1 MARRSPLALLAGLL
15 LAIAA
20 VAVWL
25 LREDPAPD
33 APSPRGGPT
42 QAMAAPETGALPS
55 PGSSQTSSS
64 ANVAREDATGDIELT
79 GRVVDEQNA
88 PLCGIAVH
96 LAEDPPLSPF
106 AMLARQQRG
115 AFLGS
120 LASTSTG
127 ADGSFRLVV
136 PAANAA
142 APVQVVALGVVH
154 GDACQRRVRSRGRT
168 TDLGEIVLVRGMSVR
183 GSVVDA
189 ATAAPLAGAV
199 VTALP
204 PSLQLLRLPGRG
216 EGRTA
221 IADSIGEFV
230 FPGLAPG
237 SWTFRAEAIGHATE
251 ERPQQAVFADQ
262 PTELHFALSPGR
274 ELVGSVVTAGATLA
288 DAQVTAVATGTDD
301 GRVEARSDQNGRFVL
316 AGLGTGSYRVTAGKQ
331 GYRTVV
337 VEDVVA
343 DREGLLLTL
352 EPQGAIRLRVVDAG
366 GAAVTAY
373 EVAPVL
379 VGAPRLQ
386 AEASRSV
393 NAADLRDGAYLLA
406 DLDAGAWNV
415 HVKAPGSAP
424 ATSGPVL
431 VGAGAVAEARVVLE
445 PGATLRLQLRS
456 GSGRALGGSS
466 VTLQPDRFA
475 DGPVATALGSLV
487 RDPFDSA
494 SATTNGEGFATLS
507 ALGAGTWQLRID
519 RKGHA
524 PFYVRDVTVA
534 RNAHRDLGPV
544 VLPDGARLSGLALVD
559 GVVDR
564 TIEVQVLALEG
575 GNLPAGYRVTAP
587 VDVEGRWRSEVLL
600 PPGRYAVMAG
610 RRRADDP
617 FLENQDHTASR
628 REVELAAGAVEVR
641 VELSL
646 KRRGS

>member
-1 MARRSPLALLAGLL
+1 MARRSLLVGLL

-20 VAVWL
+20 TAVWL
-25 LREDPAPD
+25 LRQDPGPD
-33 APSPRGGPT
+33 ATSPRGAPP
-42 QAMAAPETGALPS
+42 QAKAAPETGALPLPRS
-55 PGSSQTSSS
+55 ASTTSS
-64 ANVAREDATGDIELT
+64 ANVDRVDASGDIELT
-79 GRVVDEQNA
+79 GRVVDEQKE

-96 LAEDPPLSPF
+96 LAGDPPLSPF
-106 AMLARQQRG
+106 AMLERQQRG

-120 LASTSTG
+120 LANTSTG

-136 PAANAA
+136 PTANAA
-142 APVQVVALGVVH
+142 EPLQVVALGVVH
-154 GDACQRRVRSRGRT
+154 GDASQRRVRSRGRT
-168 TDLGEIVLVRGMSVR
+168 TDIGEIVLVRGMPVS

-189 ATAAPLAGAV
+189 ASEAPLAGAV

-221 IADSIGEFV
+221 IANSIGEFV
-230 FPGLAPG
+230 FAGLAPG
-237 SWTFRAEAIGHATE
+237 SWTFRAEASGHTTE

-262 PTELHFALSPGR
+262 PNELHFALSPGR
-274 ELVGSVVTAGATLA
+274 ELAGFVVTAGANVA
-288 DAQVTAVATGTDD
+288 DAQVTAVATSTDD
-301 GRVEARSDQNGRFVL
+301 GRVAARSDQNGRFVL
-316 AGLGTGSYRVTAGKQ
+316 AGLGTGTYRVTAGKQ
-331 GYRTVV
+331 GYRTAV

-343 DREGLLLTL
+343 DREGFVLTL

-366 GAAVTAY
+366 AATVSPY

-386 AEASRSV
+386 AEAPRSV
-393 NAADLRDGAYLLA
+393 LAADLREGAYLLA
-406 DLDAGAWNV
+406 DLDAGEWNV
-415 HVKAPGSAP
+415 HVKAPGFAP

-431 VGAGAVAEARVVLE
+431 VSAGACAEARVVLE

-456 GSGRALGGSS
+456 SSGRALGGSS
-466 VTLQPDRFA
+466 VTLQPDGFA
-475 DGPVATALGSLV
+475 DGPVATAFGSSV
-487 RDPFDSA
+487 RDPFDAA
-494 SATTNGEGFATLS
+494 SATANGEGVATLS

-519 RKGHA
+519 RAGSA
-524 PFYVRDVTVA
+524 PFYVRAVTVE
-534 RNAHRDLGPV
+534 RSAHRDLGPV

-575 GNLPAGYRVTAP
+575 GNLPTGFRVTAP
-587 VDVEGRWRSEVLL
+587 VDGEGRWRSEVLL

-628 REVELAAGAVEVR
+628 TEVELTEGAGELR

>member
-1 MARRSPLALLAGLL
+1 MARRALLVGLL

-20 VAVWL
+20 IAVWL
-25 LREDPAPD
+25 LREDPGPD
-33 APSPRGGPT
+33 ATSPRGAPA
-42 QAMAAPETGALPS
+42 QPMAAPETVALPS
-55 PGSSQTSSS
+55 PGSSPTPSS
-64 ANVAREDATGDIELT
+64 AVARVDASGDIELI
-79 GRVVDEQNA
+79 GRVVDEQKA
-88 PLCGIAVH
+88 PVGGIAVH

-127 ADGSFRLVV
+127 VDGSFRLVV
-136 PAANAA
+136 PTANAA
-142 APVQVVALGVVH
+142 APLQVVALGVVH

-168 TDLGEIVLVRGMSVR
+168 TDIGEIVLVRGMPVR

-204 PSLQLLRLPGRG
+204 PSLQLLRLPERG

-221 IADSIGEFV
+221 VANSIGEFV

-262 PTELHFALSPGR
+262 PTELHFELSPGR
-274 ELVGSVVTAGATLA
+274 ELTGIVVTAGANVA

-301 GRVEARSDQNGRFVL
+301 GRVAARSDQNGRFVL
-316 AGLGTGSYRVTAGKQ
+316 AGLGPGTYRVTAGKQ
-331 GYRTVV
+331 AYRTAI

-343 DREGLLLTL
+343 DREGLQLTL

-379 VGAPRLQ
+379 VGAPRVQ
-386 AEASRSV
+386 TEAPRSV
-393 NAADLRDGAYLLA
+393 LAAELGSGAYLLA
-406 DLDAGAWNV
+406 DLDAGEWNV
-415 HVKAPGSAP
+415 HVKASGFAP
-424 ATSGPVL
+424 ATSGPVP
-431 VGAGAVAEARVVLE
+431 VGAGALAEARIVLE

-456 GSGRALGGSS
+456 SSGRALGGST
-466 VTLQPDRFA
+466 VTLQPDGFA
-475 DGPVATALGSLV
+475 DGPVAAALGSLV
-487 RDPFDSA
+487 RDPFDAA
-494 SATTNGEGFATLS
+494 SATTNGEGFATLP

-564 TIEVQVLALEG
+564 TIEVQVLALAG

-587 VDVEGRWRSEVLL
+587 VDGEGRWRSEVLL